1 MSHSQ
6 LQVLFLLTDY
16 SSSIFSYK
24 ECNNLISV
32 MTIWWGPCVK
42 SSLVLFQKGQ
52 QHEGS
57 PSGITALSRR
67 RGLHN
72 SMKLW
77 AMPCRAT
84 QDGPVT
90 VESSDKTWSTGGGNG
105 KPLEYTS
112 CENPMNCIK
121 RQNDMTPEDELCRSE
136 SVQYGTGEEQRAR
149 VTSSRRNEAAGPKQK
164 WHSVVD
170 VSGGESKLRC

>member
-1 MSHSQ
+1 MSHRQ

-84 QDGPVT
+84 QDGRAIA
-90 VESSDKTWSTGGGNG
+90 ESSDKTWSTRGGSGR
-105 KPLEYTS
+105 PPQYT
-112 CENPMNCIK
+112 CRENLMNCIK
-121 RQNDMTPEDELCRSE
+121 AICR
-136 SVQYGTGEEQRAR
+136 VHHAKCLGGWI
-149 VTSSRRNEAAGPKQK
+149 TSWNQDSWEKY
-164 WHSVVD
+164 
-170 VSGGESKLRC
+170 

>member
-1 MSHSQ
+1 MSHRQ

-57 PSGITALSRR
+57 PSGITALSQR

-77 AMPCRAT
+77 AMPRRVT
-84 QDGPVT
+84 QDRQVIMK
-90 VESSDKTWSTGGGNG
+90 SSDKTWSTGGGNG
-105 KPLEYTS
+105 KPL
-112 CENPMNCIK
+112 
-121 RQNDMTPEDELCRSE
+121 
-136 SVQYGTGEEQRAR
+136 QYILAMRTQWIVWKSRNYKLGAISISTFSGDTTVHLKLLFRGTWSLNW
-149 VTSSRRNEAAGPKQK
+149 V
-164 WHSVVD
+164 
-170 VSGGESKLRC
+170 